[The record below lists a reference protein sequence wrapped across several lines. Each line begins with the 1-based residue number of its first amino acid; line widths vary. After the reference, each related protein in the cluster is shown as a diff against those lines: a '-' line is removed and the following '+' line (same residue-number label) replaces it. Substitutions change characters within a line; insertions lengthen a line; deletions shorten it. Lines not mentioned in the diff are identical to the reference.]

1 MKIYYKRAFAQFV
14 KKASKPL
21 QLRIEDKVN
30 EVCNNPE
37 IGKQKLGDLQGLF
50 VYKFRFN
57 NQEYLMA
64 YEFDRSSNA
73 KQLVWLEFHQ
83 VGPHENFYTQ
93 LKRSIRFK

>member
-1 MKIYYKRAFAQFV
+1 
-14 KKASKPL
+14 L
-21 QLRIEDKVN
+21 QLTIEDRVN

>member
-1 MKIYYKRAFAQFV
+1 MKIYFKRAFAQFV

-64 YEFDRSSNA
+64 YEFDCSSNA
-73 KQLVWLEFHQ
+73 NQLVWLEFHQ
-83 VGPHENFYTQ
+83 VGPHENFTHN
-93 LKRSIRFK
+93 

>member
-14 KKASKPL
+14 KRASKPL
-21 QLRIEDKVN
+21 QLTIEDRVN

-73 KQLVWLEFHQ
+73 NKITWLEFHQ

>member
-21 QLRIEDKVN
+21 QLTIEDKVN

-37 IGKQKLGDLQGLF
+37 VGKQKLGDLQGLF